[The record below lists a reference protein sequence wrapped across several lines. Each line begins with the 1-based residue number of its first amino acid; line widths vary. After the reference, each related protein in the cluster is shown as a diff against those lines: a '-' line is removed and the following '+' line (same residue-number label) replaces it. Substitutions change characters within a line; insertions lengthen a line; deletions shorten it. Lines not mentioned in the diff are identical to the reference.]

1 MNERSTKL
9 CDGKVI
15 EGKGRLNDKTI
26 EIDKIQ
32 NYFGEAIRNNVE
44 NIESKENNIWAIFKP
59 MIQDNSQL
67 LDEQHSLCPKD
78 SWCTYWSYREKHNDQ
93 KHLELVFIEVMKP
106 LFLNLSKNELLNRC
120 LQGLTQNQNEAIN
133 GLLWSKCPKTKFCGK
148 VKVLLA
154 VSETIS
160 HFNIRSGSK
169 VTLLNQLNIDSSQN
183 MLSAVQR
190 EDHKCVIIASK
201 KSSKSSQM
209 HRRKLRAK
217 N

>member
-1 MNERSTKL
+1 MNERGTKL

-78 SWCTYWSYREKHNDQ
+78 SWCTYWS
-93 KHLELVFIEVMKP
+93 
-106 LFLNLSKNELLNRC
+106 
-120 LQGLTQNQNEAIN
+120 
-133 GLLWSKCPKTKFCGK
+133 
-148 VKVLLA
+148 
-154 VSETIS
+154 
-160 HFNIRSGSK
+160 
-169 VTLLNQLNIDSSQN
+169 
-183 MLSAVQR
+183 
-190 EDHKCVIIASK
+190 
-201 KSSKSSQM
+201 
-209 HRRKLRAK
+209 
-217 N
+217 

>member
-1 MNERSTKL
+1 MNERGTKL

-44 NIESKENNIWAIFKP
+44 NTESKENNIWAIFKP

-67 LDEQHSLCPKD
+67 LDEQYSLCPKD
-78 SWCTYWSYREKHNDQ
+78 SWCIYWSYREKHNDQ
-93 KHLELVFIEVMKP
+93 KHLKLVFIEVMKP
-106 LFLNLSKNELLNRC
+106 LFINLSKNELLNRC

-154 VSETIS
+154 VS
-160 HFNIRSGSK
+160 
-169 VTLLNQLNIDSSQN
+169 
-183 MLSAVQR
+183 
-190 EDHKCVIIASK
+190 
-201 KSSKSSQM
+201 
-209 HRRKLRAK
+209 
-217 N
+217 